1 VPEIYGIQGKIL
13 RINLTTRSSKV
24 EELTSSLVEKYIGG
38 RGLGAYFLAKEVKPD
53 TEAFSEQNK
62 LVFMN
67 GPLSGTL
74 IPGNNKI
81 CVTFKSPLTNSYS
94 YSLCGGHFGP
104 ELKFA
109 GYDGLIIEGS
119 SSTPVYV
126 WINNEQVEIRDA
138 TNIWGT
144 LVPDAESL
152 IRNELGGDNSTQIS
166 IIGISGEN
174 LNRYACITSGLYR
187 EFGRGG
193 AGAVMGSKKLKGI
206 AVKGSKDVIVFD
218 NKKVREL
225 SELLSDNIRS
235 SGGGTVRR
243 KYGTNELVERI
254 NSRGFWVTRNFTEG
268 YFEEGAKLE
277 GTKMR
282 ESIVFGDSSCFMCP
296 IACGKRTKIT
306 LSDGEEL
313 IMEGPEFETVGSL
326 GSNCGISD
334 WGVLLKA
341 TSICDRYGMDTMNAG
356 FCVSLAMECF
366 EKGIINLN
374 DTNGI
379 NMTFGNGVA
388 LIKVLELI
396 GRREGI
402 GDILAEGTRFAAEK
416 FGASELAMESKG
428 QSLAVYDPRGA
439 KAMALTYA
447 TSPKGAH
454 HMQATTFGA
463 EIAMGTRLEEVNKAI
478 LQRNH
483 QFSMCI
489 VDSIGICST
498 MRGGL
503 PLMHQAEAYS
513 AVTGINSDEDTLNQ
527 VAERIINLER
537 LYNVKIGFSR
547 KDDTLPKRFTDEE
560 MTEGESKGSK
570 VNLEYLLDEFYETM
584 GWDNNGIPTEEKL
597 RELDIIDVL

>member
-1 VPEIYGIQGKIL
+1 MPDIYGIQGKIL
-13 RINLTTRSSKV
+13 RINLTTRSSNV
-24 EELTSSLVEKYIGG
+24 EDLTTSLLEKYIGG
-38 RGLGAYFLAKEVKPD
+38 RGIGAYFLVKEVKPD
-53 TEAFSEQNK
+53 TKPFSEDNK
-62 LVFMN
+62 LIFMN

-109 GYDGLIIEGS
+109 GYDGLIVEGS
-119 SSTPVYV
+119 SVVPVYL
-126 WINNEQVEIRDA
+126 WINNDKVEIRDA
-138 TNIWGT
+138 KKFWGT
-144 LVPDAESL
+144 LVPEAESL
-152 IRNELGGDNSTQIS
+152 IRNDLGGDNTVQIS
-166 IIGISGEN
+166 VIGISGEN
-174 LNRYACITSGLYR
+174 LNRYACITSSLYR

-206 AVKGSKDVIVFD
+206 AVKGSRDVVVFD
-218 NKKVREL
+218 NKKVKQL

-235 SGGGTVRR
+235 SGGGVVRR

-254 NSRGFWVTRNFTEG
+254 NSRGFWVTRNFTDG
-268 YFEEGAKLE
+268 YFEDGNKLE
-277 GTKMR
+277 GSKMR
-282 ESIVFGDSSCFMCP
+282 ESIVVGDSSCFMCP
-296 IACGKRTKIT
+296 IACGKRTAIT
-306 LSDGEEL
+306 LPNGEEL

-334 WGVLLKA
+334 WEVLLKA
-341 TSICDRYGMDTMNAG
+341 TRVCDIYGMDTMNAG

-366 EKGIINLN
+366 EKGYISLE

-379 NMTFGNGVA
+379 NLKFGNGDA
-388 LIKVLELI
+388 LIEVLELI
-396 GRREGI
+396 GKREGI
-402 GDILAEGTRFAAEK
+402 GNILAEGVKFAAEK
-416 FGASELAMESKG
+416 FGAPELAMESKG

-454 HMQATTFGA
+454 HMIATTFGA
-463 EIAMGTRLEEVNKAI
+463 EIATGTRLEEVNKAL

-498 MRGGL
+498 MRGGV

-513 AVTGINSDEDTLNQ
+513 AVTGIDTDEDTLNNA
-527 VAERIINLER
+527 AERIINLER

-547 KDDTLPKRFTDEE
+547 KDDRLPKRFTDEVIS
-560 MTEGESKGSK
+560 EGESKGQT
-570 VNLEYLLDEFYETM
+570 VNLEFLLDEFYETM
-584 GWDNNGIPTEEKL
+584 SWDKNGIPTKEKL
-597 RELDIIDVL
+597 NELDIMDFF